1 MEISLVKHKR
11 IIPFFYQNVEISL
24 GSKTAE
30 WFILLNQS
38 PKQSLCWI
46 EMYDGYIRKDD
57 QGRETD
63 CLDQTID
70 QLFPQNV
77 DRIIHDA
84 DSANSFVWKF
94 VTALWQ
100 QMAFFDKFSC
110 SQDVSHLSDFHFPH
124 IRLIWRSSRLLRK
137 VEVGNITSTEIYV
150 NT

>member
-1 MEISLVKHKR
+1 MLSMFDLVELLFWDLEARRLLKNTKRLLSNQRFLAPSFKKSSNSSGNFPGQAQKNYSL
-11 IIPFFYQNVEISL
+11 FYQNVEISL

-38 PKQSLCWI
+38 PKQSLRWI
-46 EMYDGYIRKDD
+46 EMYDEYIRKDD
-57 QGRETD
+57 QRRGTD

-77 DRIIHDA
+77 DRIIHYA

-100 QMAFFDKFSC
+100 QMAFFW
-110 SQDVSHLSDFHFPH
+110 Q
-124 IRLIWRSSRLLRK
+124 I
-137 VEVGNITSTEIYV
+137 
-150 NT
+150 